1 VQRIGPV
8 FSIVPV
14 IWRGEV
20 GTGGGTPGS
29 PVSQAP
35 EIVWSNAT
43 TTEAID
49 EDVNGNAITTV
60 NGEPIYGATRMVPD
74 LVLSVSRNY
83 LLFSP
88 WLTWN
93 YLESTNSDS
102 FVNFP
107 PGVAKFMSFNARQ
120 TVSNGLTYWR
130 VNATIQFRY
139 PYRTT
144 PLRAWWARVRHEGYL
159 IKNDAGKLVEAR
171 DEHQQPVSR
180 PVLLDDNGEQIVKV
194 GGAFPP
200 ANWREFQI
208 YTQLPYNA
216 LGLV

>member
-1 VQRIGPV
+1 V

-20 GTGGGTPGS
+20 GTGSSGGTPGS
-29 PVSQAP
+29 PITQDP
-35 EIVWSNAT
+35 ELVWSNTT

-49 EDVNGNAITTV
+49 EDINGNAIVTV
-60 NGEPIYGATRMVPD
+60 NNEPIYGATRLVPD
-74 LVLSVSRNY
+74 LVLNVSRNY

-144 PLRAWWARVRHEGYL
+144 PARAWWARVRHEGFKRKDDDGS
-159 IKNDAGKLVEAR
+159 IVEAT
-171 DEHQQPVSR
+171 DEHQQPVSK
-180 PVLLDDNGEQIVKV
+180 PVMLDENGREIEKV
-194 GGAFPP
+194 GGVFQPVH
-200 ANWREFQI
+200 WLEFQI
-208 YTQLPYNA
+208 YRPLPYNA